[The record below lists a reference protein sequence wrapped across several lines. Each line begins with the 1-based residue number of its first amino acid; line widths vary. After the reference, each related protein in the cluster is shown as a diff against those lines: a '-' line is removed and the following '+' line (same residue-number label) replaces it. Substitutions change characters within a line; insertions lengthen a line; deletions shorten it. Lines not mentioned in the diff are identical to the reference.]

1 MPLVDDV
8 PLNEMFDPARPL
20 IPKADPTPPPSFLD
34 VMGAAGRTENDIVA
48 AIDLMSTPKPKVD
61 MNFDL
66 IGEAKKRNVAPEDFT
81 DAVNASHLD
90 ELIRKRDQ
98 EVKDNAVLDE
108 SGWLG
113 FAARMAAGIVSPTT
127 LLPMVGPEA
136 KGLQMMAKVGVNA
149 AAGAAIQEGVLYAD
163 QRTRTKT
170 QAAYSIGSSLI
181 LGSVLGAVS
190 HTLSKSVV
198 DKIAHDMDHTPNGFT
213 ISGPTPSVGDA
224 GAKEAGHLQDAGKL
238 KKGWGADKLAFLSP
252 ITRGFQQWNAPAYL
266 KEMGGSSQL
275 RKMTAGFS
283 QGSLSLEENK
293 RLIAASPGGNVED
306 LKRTYAAVSYAGSKI
321 LEKNYVEYI
330 LGTNPGGLF
339 KKQRAILSGA
349 QRPDGK
355 LSYMEFKRQIALDMW
370 SNFSRE
376 GVPDMVRKAAKEID
390 QQVYKKLYDEGVEVG
405 IFTGKEKTVGDENYA
420 NRVYNNE
427 VIMRRHNEFV
437 KILADHYRESLDKE
451 FNAKLVKLNEAMQ
464 KDKQLFE
471 DANLPFEKVQALR
484 DDLINAGVDLTD
496 ATNPAVIKGVEA
508 IKANTKAIRELTA
521 ELDNLKKVKV
531 EGSDLEG
538 LKARKDRMGEIEAA
552 LKAKA
557 LENEGTRKALGT
569 ELEKY
574 QQAAAEIRRRLNNLN
589 KNINVQDV
597 KMGKKLDKIAKNED
611 AQVATI
617 LRAQKQLQKFV
628 KMLESATDDKLDAEL
643 GKLKT
648 AFAEAGKKFDKLEED
663 YTKLANDF
671 EGKNDPP
678 VPPGGDGTDGN
689 NPPKAGPGGETP
701 PVVEPP
707 KLTAAMEARVRD
719 IVVSN
724 IEGAIDGHV
733 DMQGI
738 DNALREYEKNI
749 YDTIADEFKK
759 GTPEYDLA
767 VVKAAEL
774 INTEVARFSKKID
787 EIRKG
792 EDWVKPIPELRN
804 VSKRDMDDAGLL
816 PDQIEEVLKA
826 PGKFRDMMELI
837 NRGYKLIDGVF
848 RQVTQ
853 EDADK
858 ALKAYDDFDYHARH
872 EAIREEWKNNAPSD
886 RLPDADGKLRTR
898 GQAFAALDAEQDML
912 RLNSERFNRA
922 LDKADRFPDTIYG
935 PKIDAPVRPPL
946 TGDPLTHKLNENFSI
961 ASEYW
966 RTVQD
971 ATDWLEKYGSKYERV
986 LAQRIKSEIGFAEY
1000 YSVNPFADAKVP
1012 GNKALRDALGPNSN
1026 GKFVR
1031 NIYYPHPTDNA
1042 GVRLG
1047 DHRKMQA
1054 MVLMKKGTGRGTLVH
1069 ELLHAATASR
1079 VDLGKHFPH
1088 KYPELAKIYNELEAL
1103 RKHAKYIIDV
1113 DVKAGKDLNY
1123 YIKYA
1128 VKDVHELIANVLST
1142 PRVADYFKSLPPHP
1156 KLGAGKNLYGQFVTL
1171 IRRILGIPAGE
1182 HNAFT
1187 QVLELS
1193 DKLMKEKRGYFEAQP
1208 LGIKRT
1214 ADHRIPLEDTAGW
1227 ITNPQEIPGKAEANE
1242 LNDNF
1247 KKWFEGS
1254 TVVNEDG
1261 SPKVMYHGTSK
1272 DQDFKSFKASK
1283 RGMFFTEDRT
1293 SASDYAVENDSKKV
1307 KMGPGWTFEHVNTSS
1322 RVMPV
1327 YLSIKKPYKL
1337 SEAELKAYAEDPRP
1351 YAKVQAEIADRAKAA
1366 GYDGVDYGG
1375 GVMVAF
1381 EPTQI
1386 KSAIGNNGDF
1396 NPRIPDTTRQ
1406 LGEDPAIKIED
1417 KMGRLAGK
1425 MDELAGKIEK
1435 LDSHDRAKWRAEVE
1449 DMMKELADTHA
1460 KINAKRAVRNEKLWK
1475 QVEALGPEAR
1485 AKRMAALQL
1494 KMKERPQKFLS
1505 RWNVKNAGDMR
1516 MNDNG
1521 LLEGKGDFQAHAE
1534 EMARE
1539 TVGKILGIDRRLA
1552 YSDIIKEK
1560 RGPELA
1566 RLLNIPSEKIKDFL
1580 ETDIERMLAIYT
1592 RTVGSD
1598 ISVARVFG
1606 SPDAAEDFAKLTDEQ
1621 QNMLAKIETMTG
1633 KDGKPL
1639 SQAEKEK
1646 LQYETNKFY
1655 TDARKDL
1662 MVLLERAKGT
1672 RGIPRDAASWSAR
1685 GAKMAMD
1692 LNFMRLMGN
1701 VVISSVADP
1710 ARLVMKYGLTR
1721 TFRDAFMPMIT
1732 NLKTIR
1738 MSQHEAL
1745 LAGSGL
1751 DPVLHSRAYSMF
1763 DIFDDAHRGT
1773 PIEKGVHW
1781 ASTKM
1786 GLMAGF
1792 DWWTSGIKQVTAGA
1806 ANAKLLDNIAAIM
1819 EGKVKGKELLK
1830 AQEFLARNN
1839 LDADLVERIWKEVTN
1854 GEGGGKVNGIWLP
1867 NTEAWTDAGAK
1878 RAYRAALGGEIDS
1891 TIITPGFERP
1901 NWVDSSIPARMIAQF
1916 KSFGMTSTQKT
1927 LMAGLQEHD
1936 LAFFNGVMSSLAL
1949 GALSYYLYGVASGG
1963 KTYTEMMNAGPDKWA
1978 DEAISRSGVTGIF
1991 DEVQRIANRVPLLQ
2005 KYASFSGK
2013 QTTRRGGG
2021 DLVSETLGPSFDLLQ
2036 RAYKIGTEIDQPTK
2050 STLHTVR
2057 TLLPLQNVFYLRQLL
2072 DKVEQFAGS
2081 GLPEKRS
2088 AK

>member
-20 IPKADPTPPPSFLD
+20 VPKADPTPPPSFFD

-48 AIDLMSTPKPKVD
+48 AIDLMSTPRPKVD

-98 EVKDNAVLDE
+98 EVKDNSVLDE

-136 KGLQMMAKVGVNA
+136 KGLQMMAKVGLNA

-224 GAKEAGHLQDAGKL
+224 GAKEAGHLQDAGSL

-293 RLIAASPGGNVED
+293 RMIAASPGGNVED

-321 LEKNYVEYI
+321 LEQNYVEYI

-390 QQVYKKLYDEGVEVG
+390 EKVYKKLYDEGVEVG

-597 KMGKKLDKIAKNED
+597 KMRKKLDKIAKNED

-643 GKLKT
+643 SKLKN
-648 AFAEAGKKFDKLEED
+648 AFADAGKKFDKLEED
-663 YTKLANDF
+663 YNKLADEFN
-671 EGKNDPP
+671 G
-678 VPPGGDGTDGN
+678 
-689 NPPKAGPGGETP
+689 
-701 PVVEPP
+701 EPP
-707 KLTAAMEARVRD
+707 KGDGNPPTDAGPDGGTPPPAPPPPLPKLTDAQTARVHS
-719 IVVSN
+719 IVNSN
-724 IEGAIDGHV
+724 IESAIDTHV
-733 DMQGI
+733 DMGGI
-738 DNALREYEKNI
+738 DASLREHEKNI
-749 YDTIADEFKK
+749 YDTLKEDFKP
-759 GTPEYDLA
+759 GTVEHDLA
-767 VVKAAEL
+767 VTEAAKL
-774 INTEVARFSKKID
+774 IQKEVNKFKDRIEKIRQ
-787 EIRKG
+787 E
-792 EDWVKPIPELRN
+792 EEYLKPIQELGG
-804 VSKRDMDDAGLL
+804 VSRRDMDDAGLL
-816 PDQIEEVLKA
+816 PDQIAEVLKSPA
-826 PGKFRDMMELI
+826 KFADMMRLVS
-837 NRGYKLIDGVF
+837 RGYKLQNGVF
-848 RQVTQ
+848 RQVTEEDMTKAVNAYADFDYLAEYDAILQ
-853 EDADK
+853 EWKGKNSTDLLPGPDGKLRSRSVAIFALNAKQDLLKKTAAEFERAYDK
-858 ALKAYDDFDYHARH
+858 ALK
-872 EAIREEWKNNAPSD
+872 
-886 RLPDADGKLRTR
+886 
-898 GQAFAALDAEQDML
+898 
-912 RLNSERFNRA
+912 
-922 LDKADRFPDTIYG
+922 FPDTIEG
-935 PKIDAPVRPPL
+935 PPITLPPRAPI
-946 TGDPLTHKLNENFSI
+946 TGDINQTKLNPDLTI
-961 ASEYW
+961 ASGTW
-966 RTVQD
+966 RTVWD
-971 ATDWLEKYGSKYERV
+971 ATDWLEKFGDKYERV
-986 LAQRIKSEIGFAEY
+986 LAQRIKGEIGQASY
-1000 YSVNPFADAKVP
+1000 YSVDPFAPKSAATDP
-1012 GNKALRDALGPNSN
+1012 LIKALGDNTN

-1031 NIYYPHPTDNA
+1031 NVYYPGLFGSGTK
-1042 GVRLG
+1042 G
-1047 DHRKMQA
+1047 DGRKLQA
-1054 MVLMKKGTGRGTLVH
+1054 YLLLKKGVGRTTLMH

-1079 VDLGKHFPH
+1079 VDLGKHFPK
-1088 KYPELAKIYNELEAL
+1088 KYPQLAKIYNELEAL
-1103 RKHAKYIIDV
+1103 RKHAKTIINV
-1113 DVKAGKDLNY
+1113 DLMAGKNLDF
-1123 YIKYA
+1123 YISYA

-1142 PRVADYFKSLPPHP
+1142 PEVAKYFKSLPPHP
-1156 KLGAGKNLYGQFVTL
+1156 GLGAGKSLYGQFVTL
-1171 IRRILGIPAGE
+1171 IRKILGIPDGE

-1193 DKLMKEKRGYFEAQP
+1193 DRLMKEKRGYTEAQALP
-1208 LGIKRT
+1208 LQRSGSHRMGIPES
-1214 ADHRIPLEDTAGW
+1214 HGW
-1227 ITNPQEIPGKAEANE
+1227 ITNAQELPGKSEANY

-1272 DQDFKSFKASK
+1272 DKDFKSFKASK
-1283 RGMFFTEDRT
+1283 RGMFFTEDRVA
-1293 SASDYAVENDSKKV
+1293 ASDYAEVNDSQKTV
-1307 KMGPGWTFEHVNTSS
+1307 MGPGWTFDHINTAG

-1337 SEAELKAYAEDPRP
+1337 SEAELKAYAEDSRP

-1386 KSAIGNNGDF
+1386 KSAIGNRGDF
-1396 NPRIPDTTRQ
+1396 NPLIPDTTRQ

-1639 SQAEKEK
+1639 PQAEKEK

-1786 GLMAGF
+1786 GLIAGF
-1792 DWWTSGIKQVTAGA
+1792 DWWTSVIKQVTAGA

-1963 KTYTEMMNAGPDKWA
+1963 KTYEEMMNAGPDKWA
-1978 DEAISRSGVTGIF
+1978 DEAISRSGVTGVF

-2057 TLLPLQNVFYLRQLL
+2057 TLLPLQNVFYLRRLL

-2081 GLPEKRS
+2081 GLPERR
-2088 AK
+2088 AQ